1 MTQWLAL
8 QAAKYAE
15 AASSRS
21 SDSAKGDSAAAAS
34 SSGAAAGPG
43 SSGAPG
49 GVLTGAELAG
59 ALKLRVHNFITD
71 GALGALLHPVTHSKL
86 LEKFPENQVGG
97 LATVHTR
104 GGCHEGP
111 DCQASELFA
120 SDDPTMQH

>member
-86 LEKFPENQVGG
+86 LEKFPASGGAWKNQVGG
-97 LATVHTR
+97 LASVNTPGGMSRGARLSGAITV
-104 GGCHEGP
+104 C
-111 DCQASELFA
+111 
-120 SDDPTMQH
+120 